1 MEWCDLYAEYL
12 YAALTMTP
20 QQQQSVSIDTPKN
33 QFKVSTMPKRLVLA
47 IDGTWVSSDNGYSP
61 SIWGPSGAG
70 TLASPSNV
78 TRLCRALKSR
88 ASGDIEQI
96 VYYQGGLGSQA
107 NIYSFVVGGYLG
119 EGIDAAIREAYGFLA
134 NNYEDGDEIFLLGF
148 SRGAFTARSVS
159 GLIASIGLLT
169 KEGMESFYPIFM
181 DWEHQNNPNYV
192 PGYQT
197 TAWEIK
203 GRPKMGPSYFERLV
217 SKSLSRPTI
226 PVVKAI
232 AVFDTVGSLGV
243 PDIKPFGWKLHQS
256 SKAEYSFVNTQ
267 LSTNVENAYQAL
279 ALDEQRDAFVPTVW
293 ESPQEKTHP
302 IFKSLRQCWFA
313 GVHTSIGGG
322 YQDTSISDVT
332 LSWMMTQLSAHLE
345 FDPAYLQ
352 RQRKL
357 NEEFYD
363 TRETKVP
370 QEARGYGMGLIKRS
384 DLGLLNTVLGRQVRT
399 PGEYHLTD
407 PKTGEPIPQLLKN
420 TCEFIHP
427 SVRYRID
434 NKGRGLANSATD
446 FLGGGIYRP
455 AALKDWDYYPAGSEV
470 PGLTVDPKWTKAAKW
485 VKKNLTTYIVEDRIE
500 HGSADWLLAESYGG
514 NVGTF
519 LG

>member
-1 MEWCDLYAEYL
+1 
-12 YAALTMTP
+12 
-20 QQQQSVSIDTPKN
+20 
-33 QFKVSTMPKRLVLA
+33 MPKRLVLA

-61 SIWGPSGAG
+61 SIWGPSGEG

-119 EGIDAAIREAYGFLA
+119 DGIDAAIREAYGFLA

-148 SRGAFTARSVS
+148 SRGAFTARSVG

-181 DWEHQNNPNYV
+181 DWEHQNNPNYK
-192 PGYQT
+192 PGYE
-197 TAWEIK
+197 TAIWPKE
-203 GRPKMGPSYFERLV
+203 GRPKMGSSYYQALASKRL
-217 SKSLSRPTI
+217 SQPKI

-243 PDIKPFGWKLHQS
+243 PDIKPFGYKLHHS

-267 LSTNVENAYQAL
+267 VAPNVENAYQAL
-279 ALDEQRDAFVPTVW
+279 ALDEQRDAFVPTIW
-293 ESPQEKTHP
+293 ESPHEKTHP
-302 IFKSLRQCWFA
+302 HFKSLRQCWFA

-322 YQDTSISDVT
+322 YQDTSISDLT
-332 LSWMMTQLSAHLE
+332 LAWMMTQLSKHLD
-345 FDPAYLQ
+345 FDPAYLM
-352 RQRKL
+352 RQRRL
-357 NEEFYD
+357 NAAFYASRD
-363 TRETKVP
+363 TPVP
-370 QEARGYGMGLIKRS
+370 QEAQDWGMGLIKRS
-384 DLGLLNTVLGRQVRT
+384 DTGLLNTILGRQVRT

-407 PKTGEPIPQLLKN
+407 PNTGEPLPELLKN

-434 NKGRGLANSATD
+434 NKGRGLAASATD
-446 FLGGGIYRP
+446 FVGGGVYVP
-455 AALKDWDYYPAGSEV
+455 AALKDWDYYPAGREV
-470 PGLTVDPKWTKAAKW
+470 PGLTVDPKWAKAAKW
-485 VKKNLTTYIVEDRIE
+485 VKKDLKTYIVEDRVE
-500 HGSADWLLAESYGG
+500 QGSDDWVLAASYGSD
-514 NVGTF
+514 VDEF
-519 LG
+519 LSK

>member
-1 MEWCDLYAEYL
+1 
-12 YAALTMTP
+12 
-20 QQQQSVSIDTPKN
+20 
-33 QFKVSTMPKRLVLA
+33 MPKRLVLG

-107 NIYSFVVGGYLG
+107 NIYSFIVGGYLG
-119 EGIDAAIREAYGFLA
+119 DGIDAAIREAYGFLA

-148 SRGAFTARSVS
+148 SRGAFTARSVG

-181 DWEHQNNPNYV
+181 DWEHQNDPNYK
-192 PGYQT
+192 PGYE
-197 TAWEIK
+197 TAAWK
-203 GRPKMGPSYFERLV
+203 KDDRPKMGPEYYQDLV
-217 SKSLSRPTI
+217 SRGLSRPKI

-243 PDIKPFGWKLHQS
+243 PDIKPFGWKIHHS

-267 LSTNVENAYQAL
+267 VAPNVENAYQAL
-279 ALDEQRDAFVPTVW
+279 ALDEQRDAFVPTIW
-293 ESPQEKTHP
+293 ESPQETTHP
-302 IFKSLRQCWFA
+302 DFKTLRQCWFA

-322 YQDTSISDVT
+322 YQDTSISDLT
-332 LSWMMTQLSAHLE
+332 LAWMMTQLSNHLE
-345 FDPAYLQ
+345 FDPKYLERQ
-352 RQRKL
+352 RQL
-357 NEEFYD
+357 NAAFYASRD
-363 TRETKVP
+363 PPVAE
-370 QEARGYGMGLIKRS
+370 QARGYGMGLIQRS
-384 DLGLLNTVLGRQVRT
+384 DLGLLNTVLGRQIRT

-407 PKTGEPIPQLLKN
+407 PETGEQLPQMLKN

-427 SVRYRID
+427 SVRYRIE
-434 NKGRGLANSATD
+434 NNGRGLASNATD
-446 FLGGGIYRP
+446 FLGGGVYAP
-455 AALKDWDYYPAGSEV
+455 AALQGWEYYPAGREV
-470 PGLTVDPKWTKAAKW
+470 PGLVVEPKWSKAAKW
-485 VKKNLTTYIVEDRIE
+485 VKKDLKTYIVEDRVE
-500 HGSADWLLAESYGG
+500 QGSDDWMLAESYGA
-514 NVGTF
+514 NVEQF
-519 LG
+519 LAD